1 MEQNKKRSA
10 KSWLALIFLGL
21 LWGSSYIFIKKG
33 LDSFSATQ
41 VATIR
46 IVTTGLAFLPIAIYH
61 FRKISKQYLPYIAVV
76 GFIGSF
82 FPAFFFAFGQT
93 NVSSAMAG
101 ILSSLTPLFTLV
113 IGVFFFR
120 QSGGLRKLVG
130 VILGLIGATWLI
142 VYGNGAVSGDWR
154 YGLFIIAA
162 TACYATSSNIVHT
175 KLKKL
180 NPIALGAIS
189 FVIISVPAAIILAQ
203 SNFIE
208 ILQTTPSSW
217 NSLYYL
223 LFLSIF
229 GTFIATMVFFNLV
242 QKEGAVFATM
252 VGYFFPLVATFLGYL
267 DGETIKYPHFIGM
280 ALILSGVYIL
290 RRVD

>member
-1 MEQNKKRSA
+1 MKPTQKRSA
-10 KSWLALIFLGL
+10 KSWVSLVFLGV

-33 LDSFSATQ
+33 LESFSATQ

-46 IVTTGLAFLPIAIYH
+46 IVTTGIAFLPIALYH
-61 FRKISKQYLPYIAVV
+61 FRKTSKQYFPYIAAV

-101 ILSSLTPLFTLV
+101 VLSSLTPLFTLI
-113 IGVFFFR
+113 IGVFFFK
-120 QSGGLRKLVG
+120 QSGGLRKLMG

-142 VYGNGAVSGDWR
+142 VYGDGNISGDWR

-162 TACYATSSNIVHT
+162 TACYATSSNIIHT
-175 KLKKL
+175 QLKQL
-180 NPIALGAIS
+180 NPIALGSIS
-189 FVIISVPAAIILAQ
+189 FVIIAIPSLFILSQ
-203 SNFIE
+203 TNFIE
-208 ILQTTPSSW
+208 ILQTTPTAW
-217 NSLYYL
+217 NSLYYI

-229 GTFIATMVFFNLV
+229 GTFLATMVFFNLV

-267 DGETIKYPHFIGM
+267 DRETIKYPHFIGM

>member
-1 MEQNKKRSA
+1 MEQNKKRSL
-10 KSWLALIFLGL
+10 KSWISLVFLGL

-33 LDSFSATQ
+33 LDAFSATQ

-61 FRKISKQYLPYIAVV
+61 FRKAPKQYLPYIAAV

-101 ILSSLTPLFTLV
+101 VLSSLTPLFTLV
-113 IGVFFFR
+113 IGVFFFK
-120 QSGGLRKLVG
+120 QSGGLRKLIG
-130 VILGLIGATWLI
+130 VILGLVGATWLI
-142 VYGNGAVSGDWR
+142 VYSNGDISGDWR

-180 NPIALGAIS
+180 NPTALSALSFTIIAIPSIFILG
-189 FVIISVPAAIILAQ
+189 Q
-203 SNFIE
+203 SDFIE
-208 ILQTTPSSW
+208 ILQTQPSSW

-267 DGETIKYPHFIGM
+267 DGETIEYPHFIGM

>member
-1 MEQNKKRSA
+1 MEQNNQRSTR
-10 KSWLALIFLGL
+10 SWISLIFLGV
-21 LWGSSYIFIKKG
+21 LWGCSYIFIKKG
-33 LDSFSATQ
+33 LESFSATQ
-41 VATIR
+41 VATLR

-61 FRKISKQYLPYIAVV
+61 FRKTPKQYLPYIAAV
-76 GFIGSF
+76 GLIGSF
-82 FPAFFFAFGQT
+82 FPAFLFAIGQT
-93 NVSSAMAG
+93 KISSAMAG
-101 ILSSLTPLFTLV
+101 VLSSLTPLFTLI
-113 IGVFFFR
+113 IGVFFFK
-120 QSGGLRKLVG
+120 QSGGMRKLIG

-142 VYGNGAVSGDWR
+142 VYGNGDVSGDWR

-180 NPIALGAIS
+180 NPTALSAIS
-189 FVIISVPAAIILAQ
+189 FVIIMIPAAIMLGQ

-217 NSLYYL
+217 NSLYYI
-223 LFLSIF
+223 LFLAIF
-229 GTFIATMVFFNLV
+229 GTFFATMVFFNLV

-252 VGYFFPLVATFLGYL
+252 VGYFFPLVATFLGYI

>member
-1 MEQNKKRSA
+1 M
-10 KSWLALIFLGL
+10 
-21 LWGSSYIFIKKG
+21 WGSSYIFIKKG
-33 LDSFSATQ
+33 LESFSAIQ
-41 VATIR
+41 VASIR

-61 FRKISKQYLPYIAVV
+61 FRKTSKQFLPYIAAV

-93 NVSSAMAG
+93 KVSSAMAG
-101 ILSSLTPLFTLV
+101 VLSSLTPLFTLI

-120 QSGGLRKLVG
+120 QSGGLRKLIG
-130 VILGLIGATWLI
+130 VILGLMGATWLI
-142 VYGNGAVSGDWR
+142 IYGNGDISGDWR

-162 TACYATSSNIVHT
+162 TAFYATSSNIIHT

-180 NPIALGAIS
+180 NPTALSAIS
-189 FVIISVPAAIILAQ
+189 FTIIAIPAAIILSQ
-203 SNFIE
+203 SNVLD
-208 ILQTTPSSW
+208 ILQTTPTAW

-229 GTFIATMVFFNLV
+229 GTFFATMVFFNLV

-252 VGYFFPLVATFLGYL
+252 VGYFFPLVATILGYW
-267 DGETIKYPHFIGM
+267 DGETIKYAHFIGM